1 MNLWNVTKPK
11 ISNPPP
17 GTLVK
22 QVLDDMGYKRA
33 TPYPIAK
40 YAEGVWLQDLDDNII
55 YDFISGRCTV
65 NVGHRHPEL
74 MKAVKTQLDKVTHCA
89 VEELYVLEKKLDDII
104 PLNGVGKL
112 RVSNALSGS
121 AANDAAIKMARAIT
135 GKQGIICFS
144 GAYHGTTYGALS
156 ISSYIPGMFKDFGRL
171 NDIFYFPYPDYTH
184 LPFKK
189 FEKDDVDDIVI
200 HLIEQSLETYIST
213 EEIAAIIIEP
223 VAGDAGW
230 LVPSKSFVK
239 KLSKL
244 AQQNNILFI
253 AEEVQTGFGRT
264 GEWFCM
270 ENYEVTPDIAVLGKA
285 MAGGAVA
292 MAGVVTKQS
301 TLDSAGDFFHAHTMG
316 QHPLGIIATQT
327 NIEII
332 KEENLVNISKNN
344 GEYMM
349 KRFLEMLDE
358 YICIVDCRGIGSL
371 IGVEISSKNLAEK
384 IAIECYRNGIY
395 IIEMGYRG
403 IGVLRVAPPLVSSET
418 QLENAL
424 NVIEKTIQKAERA
437 VL

>member
-1 MNLWNVTKPK
+1 
-11 ISNPPP
+11 
-17 GTLVK
+17 
-22 QVLDDMGYKRA
+22 
-33 TPYPIAK
+33 
-40 YAEGVWLQDLDDNII
+40 
-55 YDFISGRCTV
+55 
-65 NVGHRHPEL
+65 
-74 MKAVKTQLDKVTHCA
+74 
-89 VEELYVLEKKLDDII
+89 
-104 PLNGVGKL
+104 
-112 RVSNALSGS
+112 
-121 AANDAAIKMARAIT
+121 
-135 GKQGIICFS
+135 
-144 GAYHGTTYGALS
+144 
-156 ISSYIPGMFKDFGRL
+156 
-171 NDIFYFPYPDYTH
+171 
-184 LPFKK
+184 
-189 FEKDDVDDIVI
+189 
-200 HLIEQSLETYIST
+200 
-213 EEIAAIIIEP
+213 
-223 VAGDAGW
+223 
-230 LVPSKSFVK
+230 
-239 KLSKL
+239 
-244 AQQNNILFI
+244 
-253 AEEVQTGFGRT
+253 
-264 GEWFCM
+264 
-270 ENYEVTPDIAVLGKA
+270 
-285 MAGGAVA
+285 